1 MCPTQAPT
9 VAHAATCCSPR
20 ATSSARSSCPGLS
33 YWFCR
38 PGNDDFVL
46 RSLMSSC
53 SNVVLCA
60 QGLYKTTE
68 SRIVPRVCPDGASG
82 CPDERHG

>member
-9 VAHAATCCSPR
+9 VAHAANCFSPR

-33 YWFCR
+33 CWFCR
-38 PGNDDFVL
+38 PDNDDFVL
-46 RSLMSSC
+46 RSLVSSC
-53 SNVVLCA
+53 SNVVLCV
-60 QGLYKTTE
+60 GVVEDHRE
-68 SRIVPRVCPDGASG
+68 SNHIPRVCPDGASG

>member
-9 VAHAATCCSPR
+9 VAHAANCCSPR

-46 RSLMSSC
+46 RSLVSSC

-60 QGLYKTTE
+60 QGLYKDHRE
-68 SRIVPRVCPDGASG
+68 SNHSACLSGWCERLPR
-82 CPDERHG
+82 

>member
-9 VAHAATCCSPR
+9 VAHAANCCSPR

-68 SRIVPRVCPDGASG
+68 SRIIPRVCPDGASG
-82 CPDERHG
+82 CLKQIHG